1 MPVTEARRYE
11 VVNERGP
18 LVGPSPMA
26 TARARARHGRMR
38 RAARRLALATLA
50 MLLLG
55 GCRTLGYYAHV
66 GHGQL
71 ALIAKREPIAE
82 VIAAPT
88 TDPALRERLSELRDA
103 RAFASE
109 RLGLPRNGSYTGY
122 VALPGPYVT
131 WNVFAAPEFSVEPLT
146 HCFPIAGCV
155 AYRGYFDAD
164 RARREAARL
173 RGRGY
178 QTYVGGVAA
187 YSTLGWFDDPVLSS
201 MLAPGQD
208 DPVGV
213 MFHELAHQWLYLR
226 DDTTFNESLAS
237 FVQRQGLREWRAARG
252 QSPPDPALDAHER
265 AFVSHALALR
275 DTLAAIYR
283 RPLTHEAMRAGR
295 DTAIAGFRAWHAQVR
310 RERWP
315 DDARFDRWVA
325 EPINNAKLV
334 PLGLYDRWV
343 PAFSALFQQS
353 GGDWQRFEASVRA
366 IAAQPRATRAASLE
380 ALLPPG
386 SAD

>member
-1 MPVTEARRYE
+1 
-11 VVNERGP
+11 
-18 LVGPSPMA
+18 
-26 TARARARHGRMR
+26 MR
-38 RAARRLALATLA
+38 RAARRLALAVLA
-50 MLLLG
+50 ALAILLLG

-71 ALIAKREPIAE
+71 ALMAQREPIAE
-82 VIAAPT
+82 VIADPA
-88 TDPALRERLSELRDA
+88 TDPALRERLGELRDA

-109 RLGLPRNGSYTGY
+109 RLGLPRNGSYTAY

-226 DDTTFNESLAS
+226 DDTAFNESLAS

-252 QSPPDPALDAHER
+252 KSPPDPALDAHER

-283 RPLTHEAMRAGR
+283 RPLTHEAMRAER

-366 IAAQPRATRAASLE
+366 IAAQPRATRSASLE